1 MKKKT
6 LAIFGCTGSIGNSA
20 LKVYLKNKGKFNL
33 LYLSAHTNYKKLN
46 NIKSKFKPKKIFLS
60 SQKYSASNIFIDNL
74 FKNKKKIDYVITGV
88 SGYEAL
94 EFNFNLLKISKN
106 LLIANKETIIC
117 GGKFFLNKAKNNN
130 CKIIPIDSEHHCI
143 DLFLNTF
150 DRKKNIR
157 GVYLTA
163 SGGPFL
169 NKKFKYNEK
178 ISSVTKHPTWKMG
191 KEISV
196 NSSTLANKILELFE
210 AKILFNIPSN
220 HLKIIIDSKS
230 NTHALF
236 EFKNNIYIS
245 IIHKP
250 SMEIPISNSLNIS
263 KLNKKIDF
271 CNLNSNLVNVDL
283 KKFPLVKLGY
293 YILNN
298 CNEAGYVIF
307 TILNERLVKKYIENK
322 IKYGEIIDNLI
333 SSFKDKKILK
343 KSKNK
348 LKNIKD
354 IYKIIKYAKELK
366 I

>member
-6 LAIFGCTGSIGNSA
+6 LAIFGCTGSVGSSA
-20 LKVYLKNKGKFNL
+20 LNVYSKNKEKFNL
-33 LYLSAHTNYKKLN
+33 LYLSAHTNLKKLEKIN
-46 NIKSKFKPKKIFLS
+46 SNLNPKKIFLS
-60 SQKYSASNIFIDNL
+60 SKKYSKSKFYIDNL
-74 FKNKKKIDYVITGV
+74 FKNKKKIDYVISGV

-94 EFNFNLLKISKN
+94 EFNFKLLKISKN

-117 GGKFFLNKAKNNN
+117 GGKFFLKKAKNNN

-150 DRKKNIR
+150 DCKKNIR

-178 ISSVTKHPTWKMG
+178 ISSVTNHPTWKMG

-220 HLKIIIDSKS
+220 YLRIVIDSKS
-230 NTHALF
+230 NTHAFF

-245 IIHKP
+245 VIHKP

-263 KLNKKIDF
+263 KLSEKIDF
-271 CNLNSNLVNVDL
+271 SNLNSNFVNIDL

-298 CNEAGYVIF
+298 CNEAGYIIF

-333 SSFKDKKILK
+333 TLFKNKKILS

-354 IYKIIKYAKELK
+354 IYRIVKYAKELK
-366 I
+366 L